1 MVDDGCKVCR
11 VLERWGMEQYDDRVV
26 EQWRGPPDERLG
38 YRKLAEWL
46 NVTMLERGMDR
57 SGMNTLGEEAESKY
71 RRLTGDDETTA
82 REVREDLRERGV
94 PIDDL
99 LADFVSYGVVRTHL
113 TECRGLTPEEREPSD
128 WERDAIDIATDHAS
142 EKVSEAVGSLVSKGE
157 LEVLE
162 DVDVEVDVT
171 LECPS
176 CHVRV
181 PLDRALRRGRVCDCE
196 PVEVE

>member
-1 MVDDGCKVCR
+1 MSDDGCKVCR
-11 VLERWGMEQYDDRVV
+11 VLERWGMERYDDRMV
-26 EQWRGPPDERLG
+26 EQWRGPPEERLG

-113 TECRGLTPEEREPSD
+113 TG
-128 WERDAIDIATDHAS
+128 
-142 EKVSEAVGSLVSKGE
+142 G
-157 LEVLE
+157 
-162 DVDVEVDVT
+162 
-171 LECPS
+171 
-176 CHVRV
+176 
-181 PLDRALRRGRVCDCE
+181 
-196 PVEVE
+196 